1 MKNEKAKT
9 KAMTMAVCTLFLVV
23 LSVAFAMAP
32 AVASEEDTKV
42 GQGIDDG
49 KASRTGTSPESRE
62 MLAVGKTTITID
74 GNPGDWAGISPVVV
88 DSYTDGGGGAYEIR
102 DVYATSD
109 SSNLYLRMD
118 LGSIGT
124 TAIYFELDVDENINT
139 GYNTNTD
146 IWGWYLNPHDTGI
159 DYWVWVVVDDGTAD
173 LCALDSSGS
182 DTYIGSCPVGIGSVV
197 EVAVPLSAIGESASP
212 SLNMDFQTFYYGGPQ
227 DEAPNTGNVHY
238 PAEAEGPTVSIY
250 TDSSA
255 YDMGDVMHLGLDVTN
270 PGDAQDVR
278 FAIWLEM
285 PGGGIHVLTY
295 MSTPITLPA
304 GFPYSNENFA
314 VIPLPSIPEGRYT
327 WNAALI
333 EPSGPIEFIDHDTA
347 PWTFGAV
354 AGKWAVI
361 VGEADYVGTVNDLD
375 YTDDDARDMYDA
387 LISGGWEADHIQ
399 LLIDANRAT
408 IEGAIDWLATNAGPG
423 DTALFFFSGHGTYST
438 DVYPFD
444 ETDGY
449 DEYICPTDGDNIRDD
464 ELDAK
469 LDTIDSDVAIA
480 VIIDSCFAGGMG
492 KSADLKAK
500 TLPKPK
506 VELETGDGF
515 AKDCGEP
522 GRVVLMACD
531 EDEYSYESS
540 SVQNGFFTYFLVNG
554 LSGAADANSNGEV
567 SAEEAFGYT
576 DPLVLSSTGGEQ
588 DPQIYDGY
596 TGELGITILL
606 KSVFK
611 LPQATAVDFTVT

>member
-9 KAMTMAVCTLFLVV
+9 KAMALAVCTLFLVV
-23 LSVAFAMAP
+23 LSGVSIAAQN
-32 AVASEEDTKV
+32 VSEDVTLKSISNLEYITSCDIEKETLTQYEIV
-42 GQGIDDG
+42 GEAKGYVIKYDDG
-49 KASRTGTSPESRE
+49 EADDGLAATVEGMALAVHFTNTCPSNNLKTAKFHIAGPPAGFAWKVYGWTGSAPGSVIASGIATPTETGWHEVNIGETVPEDFVIAMYWTVPLEPYLGVDYDAPISDRSFMYIPDEGWIGPFSDVNIRIRAVMEEEVGTSVTISTDKASYT
-62 MLAVGKTTITID
+62 A
-74 GNPGDWAGISPVVV
+74 GD
-88 DSYTDGGGGAYEIR
+88 T
-102 DVYATSD
+102 
-109 SSNLYLRMD
+109 M
-118 LGSIGT
+118 
-124 TAIYFELDVDENINT
+124 
-139 GYNTNTD
+139 
-146 IWGWYLNPHDTGI
+146 
-159 DYWVWVVVDDGTAD
+159 
-173 LCALDSSGS
+173 
-182 DTYIGSCPVGIGSVV
+182 SV
-197 EVAVPLSAIGESASP
+197 
-212 SLNMDFQTFYYGGPQ
+212 
-227 DEAPNTGNVHY
+227 
-238 PAEAEGPTVSIY
+238 
-250 TDSSA
+250 
-255 YDMGDVMHLGLDVTN
+255 GLDITN
-270 PGDAQDVR
+270 PGAALPVR

-304 GFPYSNENFA
+304 GLPYSNENFA
-314 VIPLPSIPEGRYT
+314 VITLPSIPEGTYT

-333 EPSGPIEFIDHDTA
+333 EPSGPIEFIAHDTA
-347 PWTFGAV
+347 TWMFGA
-354 AGKWAVI
+354 AGAEQWAVI
-361 VGEADYVGTVNDLD
+361 IGEADYVGTVNDLD
-375 YTDDDARDMYDA
+375 YTDDDARDMRDA

-449 DEYICPTDGDNIRDD
+449 DEYICPTDSDNIRDD

-480 VIIDSCFAGGMG
+480 VIIDSCFSGGMG
-492 KSADLKAK
+492 KAADIDLKAK

-531 EDEYSYESS
+531 EDEVSYEITALE
-540 SVQNGFFTYFLVNG
+540 NGFFTYFLVNG

-576 DPLVLSSTGGEQ
+576 DPLVLFYTGGEQ

-611 LPQATAVDFTVT
+611 LPPLILQ